1 MKLTDL
7 FLNRWLYKDT
17 SQNLETEDS
26 TFVSADSTTPDPS
39 PIASGGAAQDIN
51 TGNVTINGGQLTP
64 GTYPVTTLDIAN
76 WGWGQTCAFS
86 STGSA
91 VVSWGAGDFKSASGT
106 TYPITASN
114 TGTMTGK
121 NYIYFN
127 INTPGTYQV
136 TPIPGDSV
144 GIGKVLVAVAQNSTS
159 GNATWNLNEAQ
170 QIVGDNILANTI
182 DATKITT
189 GQLIV
194 GTNVGQG
201 TAVTSGGVTT
211 IIGDTVTT
219 GYVNALNVTAQYVV
233 ASISISSPSIS
244 GGSISIGSG
253 NNIFKADSN
262 GIYLGNAVFASAPFR
277 VDMGGNLTATLITIT
292 GGTIN
297 YGKTSF
303 TDSTHAGYYISS
315 SGIYMGSVSDT
326 TKLKYDIGT
335 GTFDF
340 IGTISGRSTATIA
353 GAINSSGNLINNI
366 VNSQFDTSTKQILSD
381 FTFGSS
387 GALRMN
393 TDANNGLWISSTGIL
408 GKTSGVTTFAI
419 DTSGNASFRGTV
431 VVTGTS
437 SGYSNFSDKPTLG
450 TLAGLSSVGA
460 SNCDSTIISG
470 GKIITGLLTASN
482 IQAGTLTVGDGTSNT
497 IAITINQ
504 STAGGGGTTSAFLK
518 WSGGS
523 KIWSDTSN
531 YIGYNAIGG
540 YHYFY
545 TNNNENVVIIDG
557 NQTIFNYGISCRG
570 PFNVGTSSVA
580 QNARVTGNLYI
591 NPSTATTQYLV
602 GTTNSIYYYSG
613 NYHYFES
620 NGVEELKISSSGVSI
635 SNNGLYLAQL
645 TSDGSVSVGQDGAM
659 YYNTSLVA
667 VRARVGGSWISL
679 GSGGGSG
686 TVTQVNASGSN
697 GVTVSGVPFSTSGT
711 IAISLGAITP
721 TTGTFSGNVT
731 TTANMRVA
739 TGLTTGASYFFGSAT
754 YPNEIFASDSGSF
767 IFNSIYGGTYYW
779 NIYNGVGTKVQAMA
793 LSNSTLTLTYPITS
807 SSTYASSFSGAVN
820 FNNSSNGC
828 SFAAGVQFNNGFT
841 VASGVTITFGATTTH
856 IGNIVPNAANTY
868 FLGSTTNYY
877 SAIYTNSIGARGTT
891 PFIGTTSNMFSQAY
905 ISNLGDSTHK
915 CVIKGSITACPL
927 PVTEN
932 ALEKLDATVHT
943 RTPTRKVDYGNDI
956 AYLDVPDAPAEMKK
970 YYEAIGDDPAGDDI
984 EITKTVGF
992 LYSCIKEMLAR
1003 IKVLEGK

>member
-1 MKLTDL
+1 MKLSDL

-194 GTNVGQG
+194 GTNVGIG
-201 TAVTSGGVTT
+201 NAIPTGGAASDVNSNFTS
-211 IIGDTVTT
+211 IIGGRIRTGNIEST
-219 GYVNALNVTAQYVV
+219 GYTYVSGNFSTV
-233 ASISISSPSIS
+233 GMQINLDNGTIRSKNFAVDSSGSGFFKGDIS
-244 GGSISIGSG
+244 GATGTFGS
-253 NNIFKADSN
+253 
-262 GIYLGNAVFASAPFR
+262 V
-277 VDMGGNLTATLITIT
+277 TLT
-292 GGTIN
+292 GGTVN
-297 YGKTSF
+297 YAKTSF
-303 TDSTHAGYYISS
+303 TDSTNSGYYISS
-315 SGIYMGSVSDT
+315 SGIYFGNAGDT

-470 GKIITGLLTASN
+470 GKIITGLLSASN
-482 IQAGTLTVGDGTSNT
+482 IQSGTLILS
-497 IAITINQ
+497 
-504 STAGGGGTTSAFLK
+504 GGTNNLKIITTGQTYASSSLYWANTSDVTR
-518 WSGGS
+518 GR
-523 KIWSDTSN
+523 IWTDDD
-531 YIGYNAIGG
+531 GYMGFNAIGG
-540 YHYFY
+540 RHYFY
-545 TNNNENVVIIDG
+545 HGSSLYALFQTGSKAFFYTGVNSDG
-557 NQTIFNYGISCRG
+557 DLT
-570 PFNVGTSSVA
+570 VGTKDVSKYDARITGVTYFDPTSSVS
-580 QNARVTGNLYI
+580 QYI
-591 NPSTATTQYLV
+591 
-602 GTTNSIYYYSG
+602 TTNGTSGASTGEMYYGASTRHRFYLGTSPASPG
-613 NYHYFES
+613 TEYF
-620 NGVEELKISSSGVSI
+620 KITSSGVSVL
-635 SNNGLYLAQL
+635 NNGFYLPELAN
-645 TSDGSVSVGQDGAM
+645 DGSVSSGQNGAM
-659 YYNTSLVA
+659 FYSTATSTI
-667 VRARVGGSWISL
+667 RAKVNGSWISL

-767 IFNSIYGGTYYW
+767 IFNSVYGGTYYW

-793 LSNSTLTLTYPITS
+793 LSNSALTLTYPITS
-807 SSTYASSFSGAVN
+807 SSTYASSFAGAVN

-828 SFAAGVQFNNGFT
+828 SFAAGAQFNNGLTILSGKSITLGT
-841 VASGVTITFGATTTH
+841 VARTTWPT
-856 IGNIVPNAANTY
+856 GTPQTPWAQNIDAAGYTLTG
-868 FLGSTTNYY
+868 LGK
-877 SAIYTNSIGARGTT
+877 
-891 PFIGTTSNMFSQAY
+891 F
-905 ISNLGDSTHK
+905 K
-915 CVIKGSITACPL
+915 L
-927 PVTEN
+927 PVGTN
-932 ALEKLDATVHT
+932 
-943 RTPTRKVDYGNDI
+943 
-956 AYLDVPDAPAEMKK
+956 
-970 YYEAIGDDPAGDDI
+970 
-984 EITKTVGF
+984 
-992 LYSCIKEMLAR
+992 LY
-1003 IKVLEGK
+1003 